1 MHHWYPKTIDNSWQ
15 EQLFDDCYIINEIAR
30 TRPATN
36 DMMRICCLGVIESNA
51 SSQATDPHLEA
62 WFQAENV
69 AVSGPGATFE
79 LYTRGGLGP
88 GWHAKMIASTRP
100 EFLAINAVLVNCHEG
115 TVLCFISRKN
125 YRCPLPLLISFLQ
138 SVASEAAAK
147 SLDLSF
153 WSPKSSV
160 QRPRRMSYSSFSS
173 FWGMIWY
180 DGITCSW

>member
-1 MHHWYPKTIDNSWQ
+1 MHHWYPKTIDNNSWQ
-15 EQLFDDCYIINEIAR
+15 EQLLDDCYMINEIAR
-30 TRPATN
+30 TRPATS

-100 EFLAINAVLVNCHEG
+100 EFLAINAVLVNCHE
-115 TVLCFISRKN
+115 
-125 YRCPLPLLISFLQ
+125 LQ
-138 SVASEAAAK
+138 NVASEAVAK